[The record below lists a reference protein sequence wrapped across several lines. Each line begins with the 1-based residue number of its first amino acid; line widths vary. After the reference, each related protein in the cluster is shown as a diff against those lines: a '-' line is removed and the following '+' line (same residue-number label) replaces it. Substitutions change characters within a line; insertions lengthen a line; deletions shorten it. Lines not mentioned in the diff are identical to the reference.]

1 MMKFNDCVYGEVV
14 IDDPCAEA
22 IIASPA
28 FDRLWRINQ
37 QGPFGLAES
46 QWKTSRADHC
56 IGAYRLLQILGASR
70 EEQLAGLVHDAN
82 HLAFSHLVDWLMDD
96 SATQEG
102 HTAFVAHNP
111 HLDELRNIFN
121 THGLDGAAIMDYERY
136 SLLEQPS
143 PAMCA
148 DRVDYTLRD
157 GVVAKQLTRENC
169 ARIVASLTAHNGVM
183 AFTDPDV
190 AALLAHVSVVL
201 HIVREGLWGNG
212 LYAGFGAMLKAA
224 MEKSAL
230 SPEDFLVDDDH
241 VMAIVR
247 EQKDKQTV
255 RTLEWI
261 SGGAPI
267 ETSAAEDAD
276 YHTKAKVRFI
286 DPHVLVG
293 KTLAPVSVLQPG
305 LARYLRDYA
314 LLRQNT
320 LHIRLPQSFRDIAPS
335 V

>member
-1 MMKFNDCVYGEVV
+1 MMKFNDRVYGEIV

-37 QGPFGLAES
+37 QGPFGLAEA
-46 QWKTSRADHC
+46 QWKTSRAEHC
-56 IGAYRLLQILGASR
+56 IGVYRLLQILGASR
-70 EEQLAGLVHDAN
+70 EEQLSGLVHDAN
-82 HLAFSHLVDWLMDD
+82 HLAFSHLVDWLMGD

-102 HTAFVAHNP
+102 HAKFVAYNP
-111 HLDELRNIFN
+111 HLSALEEIFDA
-121 THGLDGAAIMDYERY
+121 HGLDGAAIMDYERY
-136 SLLEQPS
+136 TLLEQPS

-157 GVVAKQLTRENC
+157 GVVAQQLTQENC
-169 ARIVASLTAHNGVM
+169 AKIIASLTTHNGVM
-183 AFTDPDV
+183 AFTDPNI
-190 AALLAHVSVVL
+190 AALFAHLSVVL
-201 HIVREGLWGNG
+201 HIIREGVWGNG
-212 LYAGFGAMLKAA
+212 LYAGFGTMLKAI

-230 SPEDFLVDDDH
+230 AAEDFLVDDDH

-247 EQKDKQTV
+247 KQKDKRTV

-286 DPHVLVG
+286 DPHVVDRKKLV
-293 KTLAPVSVLQPG
+293 AVSALQPG

-314 LLRQNT
+314 LLRQNI
-320 LHIRLPQSFRDIAPS
+320 LHMRLPESFRDIAPS